1 MTQILINNKGST
13 NVQISGTEELILTSL
28 CGKELY
34 GLQIPQAIS
43 EVSDGQRKVGMG
55 TLYPTLHK
63 LEKKDLITSRW
74 GDEGQEERG
83 GARRRYYKLT
93 GKGIA
98 ALESIQSFRT
108 DLLAWQPS

>member
-1 MTQILINNKGST
+1 MQQTLTRNKGST
-13 NVQISGTEELILTSL
+13 NVQISNTEELILTSL
-28 CGKELY
+28 FGKELY
-34 GLQIPQAIS
+34 GLQVPQAIS
-43 EVSDGQRKVGMG
+43 EVSGGRRKVGMG

-74 GDEGQEERG
+74 GDEGKEERG

-93 GKGIA
+93 GKGVA
-98 ALESIQSFRT
+98 ALESIQVFRA